1 MRRLMLPA
9 TDRIIRVAVLLAIV
23 GMLLLL
29 PILYQISALG
39 VGLFMLGSLLL
50 TVAIVAYV
58 VAVVRELRRGEAL

>member
-1 MRRLMLPA
+1 MRRVTLPA
-9 TDRIIRVAVLLAIV
+9 TDRIIRVAVLLAVV

-50 TVAIVAYV
+50 TVAIVTYV